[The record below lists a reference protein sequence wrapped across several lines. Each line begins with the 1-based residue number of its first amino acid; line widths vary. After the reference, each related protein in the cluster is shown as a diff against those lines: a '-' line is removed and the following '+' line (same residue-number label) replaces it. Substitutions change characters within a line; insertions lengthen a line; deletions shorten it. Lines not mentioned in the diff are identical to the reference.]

1 MRWAVLVFV
10 LLQLLPAEGRAQDRH
25 RAVTI
30 QDPYIELHSGP
41 GRGYPILH
49 VAERGAQIAIL
60 KQRTDWFLIQAPRG
74 EEGWVQYDQ
83 LLTTLELDGEAFD
96 VPGFS
101 LEDYADRRWEVG
113 VQYGDFGGAN
123 VIATYGAFSLTRN
136 LSFEMWLSQALGR
149 FSDSKMAS
157 INILH
162 LMYPERRASP
172 FFTLGAGTI
181 QTSPKG
187 TLVATVDR
195 QDSIAH
201 AGIGVRTYLTRRFV
215 FRAEYKTYVVFTSR
229 NDNEDVQEWKA
240 GFSFFF

>member
-10 LLQLLPAEGRAQDRH
+10 LLQLLPAEGRAQDQH

-30 QDPYIELHSGP
+30 QDPYIEHHSGP
-41 GRGYPILH
+41 GRGYPLLH
-49 VAERGAQIAIL
+49 VAARGAQIAIL